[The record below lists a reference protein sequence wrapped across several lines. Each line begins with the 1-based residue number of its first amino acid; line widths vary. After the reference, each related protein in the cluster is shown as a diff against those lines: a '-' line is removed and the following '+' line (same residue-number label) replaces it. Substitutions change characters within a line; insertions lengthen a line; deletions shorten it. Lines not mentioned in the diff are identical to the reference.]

1 MDVASVADPGCLSRI
16 PDPDF
21 YPSRILDPRS
31 WNQKQQQKRG
41 VRKNLLSFFLETN
54 ITKWKLFYFW
64 SGEEQ
69 NLGQFTKNCRTF
81 YPKIVIKL
89 SKIWVWDLG
98 SEKREQEKTYS
109 GSRIQGLKRNRI
121 PDPQHC
127 LPHNH
132 LYGDTKNAWIFGLP
146 SIYCT
151 YSLVERSKVEAWT
164 LPRVR
169 RCSSTGA
176 PHSWT
181 STPPTRK
188 IFSGVYKVFFLSAQ
202 NSLSTVIGETNPFT
216 SVKKEKKIIS
226 TLNGKIFL
234 IPGNLWLFECEV
246 GMIPRYRSA

>member
-1 MDVASVADPGCLSRI
+1 MLANLQGI
-16 PDPDF
+16 
-21 YPSRILDPRS
+21 I
-31 WNQKQQQKRG
+31 QKYWFG
-41 VRKNLLSFFLETN
+41 
-54 ITKWKLFYFW
+54 I
-64 SGEEQ
+64 
-69 NLGQFTKNCRTF
+69 
-81 YPKIVIKL
+81 
-89 SKIWVWDLG
+89 WDLG
-98 SEKREQEKTYS
+98 SGKKP
-109 GSRIQGLKRNRI
+109 I
-121 PDPQHC
+121 PDPGVLDPQHC

-132 LYGDTKNAWIFGLP
+132 LYGDTLNAWIFWIACF
-146 SIYCT
+146 IYCT
-151 YSLVERSKVEAWT
+151 YFLIERSKVEAWT